1 MLQVIR
7 MLQNRGIYFHIS
19 WFLPTFVPQTG
30 KQGKRMEQQEKDRI
44 FFMDSIR
51 DFDVRQHPQS
61 VIHIFCT
68 RGSMS
73 FRFQNVNYNIVA
85 GDYVILTNM
94 SLASGFSESDDY
106 SALTMG
112 LSAQFVMSMAIRN
125 NYGIIGHLSLLQ
137 NPVMK
142 LSPHDFRKCVCD
154 MERLRER
161 LTDGG
166 PHLFREEMLG
176 CLMTAHI
183 LDLYDIHAR
192 GQAVQQVSEHTA
204 RLLQQFIGM
213 LYNGEYI
220 QHRDVPYYAS
230 RLCVTPHY
238 LSEICRKACGRPATY
253 WIDRFTLHEIANLLC
268 QKELPLSEIAARL
281 NFSSFSYFSRYV
293 SRHFGISPNAYR
305 ESLGPR

>member
-1 MLQVIR
+1 

-51 DFDVRQHPQS
+51 DFDVREHPQS
-61 VIHIFCT
+61 VIHILCT

-154 MERLRER
+154 MERLQEAE
-161 LTDGG
+161 LLV
-166 PHLFREEMLG
+166 LFLF
-176 CLMTAHI
+176 
-183 LDLYDIHAR
+183 
-192 GQAVQQVSEHTA
+192 QQV
-204 RLLQQFIGM
+204 R
-213 LYNGEYI
+213 I
-220 QHRDVPYYAS
+220 QA
-230 RLCVTPHY
+230 
-238 LSEICRKACGRPATY
+238 
-253 WIDRFTLHEIANLLC
+253 F
-268 QKELPLSEIAARL
+268 
-281 NFSSFSYFSRYV
+281 
-293 SRHFGISPNAYR
+293 RHFPQCLQGVIKPSA
-305 ESLGPR
+305 LK

>member
-1 MLQVIR
+1 
-7 MLQNRGIYFHIS
+7 
-19 WFLPTFVPQTG
+19 
-30 KQGKRMEQQEKDRI
+30 MEQQEKDRI

-51 DFDVRQHPQS
+51 DFDVREHPQS
-61 VIHIFCT
+61 VIHILCT

-154 MERLRER
+154 MERLRQAE
-161 LTDGG
+161 LLV
-166 PHLFREEMLG
+166 LFLF
-176 CLMTAHI
+176 
-183 LDLYDIHAR
+183 
-192 GQAVQQVSEHTA
+192 QQVC
-204 RLLQQFIGM
+204 
-213 LYNGEYI
+213 I
-220 QHRDVPYYAS
+220 QA
-230 RLCVTPHY
+230 
-238 LSEICRKACGRPATY
+238 
-253 WIDRFTLHEIANLLC
+253 F
-268 QKELPLSEIAARL
+268 
-281 NFSSFSYFSRYV
+281 
-293 SRHFGISPNAYR
+293 RHFPQCLQGVIKPSA
-305 ESLGPR
+305 LK